1 MRDWLCSHYYV
12 PCAVLILLGFAGFLL
27 YLARRVR
34 MKDMIMITVLSAIIA
49 ISRGVFFWIP
59 QFKPVSALVL
69 ITGSCFGSVP
79 GMLVGMLSGFLSNFM
94 FSQGPWTPFQ
104 MLAWGL
110 IGFSAGVLAGP
121 IRKSRAALCVF
132 GAAAGVMFSL
142 LMDIWTVLWADGTFN
157 LARYAAAVV
166 SALPVTAEYAVSNV
180 IFLLILANPIG
191 EKLER
196 MKKKYGLFVS
206 A

>member
-104 MLAWGL
+104 MLTWGI
-110 IGFSAGVLAGP
+110 IGFLSGLPGLRKVLRNRIPLIIWGMLMGMLYSG
-121 IRKSRAALCVF
+121 I
-132 GAAAGVMFSL
+132 
-142 LMDIWTVLWADGTFN
+142 MDIWTVLDLTGVWSWK
-157 LARYAAAVV
+157 RYLMALSTAVPYIIAYM
-166 SALPVTAEYAVSNV
+166 SSNV
-180 IFLLILANPIG
+180 VFLMIGLKPLG
-191 EKLER
+191 EKLNR
-196 MKKKYGLFVS
+196 VQTKHGIF
-206 A
+206 

>member
-79 GMLVGMLSGFLSNFM
+79 GMLVGMFSGFLSNFM

-104 MLAWGL
+104 MLSWGL
-110 IGFSAGVLAGP
+110 IGIIGGFCRSMQG
-121 IRKSRAALCVF
+121 KSCQ
-132 GAAAGVMFSL
+132 
-142 LMDIWTVLWADGTFN
+142 
-157 LARYAAAVV
+157 
-166 SALPVTAEYAVSNV
+166 
-180 IFLLILANPIG
+180 
-191 EKLER
+191 
-196 MKKKYGLFVS
+196 
-206 A
+206 

>member
-104 MLAWGL
+104 MLSWGL
-110 IGFSAGVLAGP
+110 LGFIAGLIADPLRRSRVVLAIYAVISGVLY
-121 IRKSRAALCVF
+121 
-132 GAAAGVMFSL
+132 SL
-142 LMDIWTVLWADGTFN
+142 LMDIWSTLWSDGYFN
-157 LARYAAAVV
+157 VSRYLAFVV
-166 SALPVTAEYAVSNV
+166 SSAQFTLIYAVSNLV
-180 IFLLILANPIG
+180 FLLLLARPIG
-191 EKLER
+191 KILGR
-196 MKKKYGLFVS
+196 IKTKYGIRTGG
-206 A
+206 

>member
-69 ITGSCFGSVP
+69 VTGSCFGSVP

-104 MLAWGL
+104 MLSWGL
-110 IGFSAGVLAGP
+110 IGDG
-121 IRKSRAALCVF
+121 IRIWPNSQFCVAVT
-132 GAAAGVMFSL
+132 GDKYTDVEWIL
-142 LMDIWTVLWADGTFN
+142 DDG
-157 LARYAAAVV
+157 
-166 SALPVTAEYAVSNV
+166 SEW
-180 IFLLILANPIG
+180 IF
-191 EKLER
+191 
-196 MKKKYGLFVS
+196 V
-206 A
+206 

>member
-94 FSQGPWTPFQ
+94 F
-104 MLAWGL
+104 LY
-110 IGFSAGVLAGP
+110 IV
-121 IRKSRAALCVF
+121 R
-132 GAAAGVMFSL
+132 
-142 LMDIWTVLWADGTFN
+142 
-157 LARYAAAVV
+157 
-166 SALPVTAEYAVSNV
+166 
-180 IFLLILANPIG
+180 
-191 EKLER
+191 
-196 MKKKYGLFVS
+196 
-206 A
+206 

>member
-12 PCAVLILLGFAGFLL
+12 PCAVLILLGFAGFLF

-104 MLAWGL
+104 MLSWGL
-110 IGFSAGVLAGP
+110 IGIIGGFCRRCQGKILPMIIGFLATVFVYGP
-121 IRKSRAALCVF
+121 ILNFA
-132 GAAAGVMFSL
+132 SL
-142 LMDIWTVLWADGTFN
+142 LLVTNTPTWSGFWMMEASGFLFD
-157 LARYAAAVV
+157 AVHGV
-166 SALPVTAEYAVSNV
+166 STIVFVYFAWKPMRK
-180 IFLLILANPIG
+180 
-191 EKLER
+191 KLVR
-196 MKKKYGLFVS
+196 MQGKYGICRRK
-206 A
+206 

>member
-1 MRDWLCSHYYV
+1 MRDWLCNHYYV
-12 PCAVLILLGFAGFLL
+12 PCAVLILLGFAGFLF

-104 MLAWGL
+104 MLSWGL
-110 IGFSAGVLAGP
+110 IGIIGGFCRSMQGKNPADDHRIFGDG
-121 IRKSRAALCVF
+121 ICVWPNPQF
-132 GAAAGVMFSL
+132 C
-142 LMDIWTVLWADGTFN
+142 
-157 LARYAAAVV
+157 VV
-166 SALPVTAEYAVSNV
+166 VIGNEYADVERILDDGSER
-180 IFLLILANPIG
+180 IF
-191 EKLER
+191 
-196 MKKKYGLFVS
+196 V
-206 A
+206 

>member
-79 GMLVGMLSGFLSNFM
+79 GMLVGMLSGFCQILCFHRDH
-94 FSQGPWTPFQ
+94 
-104 MLAWGL
+104 GL
-110 IGFSAGVLAGP
+110 RFRCSAGDLSVSLGASAA
-121 IRKSRAALCVF
+121 RCREKSCQ
-132 GAAAGVMFSL
+132 
-142 LMDIWTVLWADGTFN
+142 
-157 LARYAAAVV
+157 
-166 SALPVTAEYAVSNV
+166 
-180 IFLLILANPIG
+180 
-191 EKLER
+191 
-196 MKKKYGLFVS
+196 
-206 A
+206 

>member
-79 GMLVGMLSGFLSNFM
+79 GMLVGMFSGFLSNFM

-104 MLAWGL
+104 MLTWGI
-110 IGFSAGVLAGP
+110 IGFLSGLPGLRKVLRNRIPLIIWGMLMGMLYSG
-121 IRKSRAALCVF
+121 I
-132 GAAAGVMFSL
+132 
-142 LMDIWTVLWADGTFN
+142 MDIWTVLDLTGVWSWK
-157 LARYAAAVV
+157 RYLMALSTAVPYIIAYM
-166 SALPVTAEYAVSNV
+166 SSNV
-180 IFLLILANPIG
+180 VFLMIGLKPLG
-191 EKLER
+191 EKLNR
-196 MKKKYGLFVS
+196 VQTKHGIF
-206 A
+206 